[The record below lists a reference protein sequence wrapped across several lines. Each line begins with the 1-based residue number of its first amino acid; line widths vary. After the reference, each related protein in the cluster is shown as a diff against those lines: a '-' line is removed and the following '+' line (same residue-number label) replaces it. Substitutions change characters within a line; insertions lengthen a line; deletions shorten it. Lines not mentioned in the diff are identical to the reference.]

1 MKKGVSAAK
10 VAMRK
15 LAAGVFRLCDLLV
28 PKDGRIV
35 LVTNPD
41 GDDQGAA
48 VCMAL
53 ERLRWP
59 GQIHWL
65 VHQDPAPFA
74 QWQQRRGLGARRIR
88 FSHLYSLNGIWAYF
102 RASYVFYTHGALFN
116 YAPPRGKLVVN
127 LWHGMPIKKIWRG
140 VPGSELP
147 LSTYL
152 LSTSAFFSAVLMQAS
167 GFGPDK
173 LLATGLPRNDF
184 LSTARPACLE
194 TARRLRGKA
203 ERLIFFMPTY
213 RNSAH
218 GFMTED
224 GTETNTVLG
233 LDEADAALLHS
244 WLQTNRCKLIVKP
257 HPMSINA
264 GKAFVDDECW
274 AMIDEPSLF
283 KYGLGLYELLAQAD
297 LLVTDVS
304 SVYVDFLVTQR
315 PQILY
320 FPDMQRYEETRGLL
334 LHPLQDFAPGPI
346 VRTFPELLVQLDLWI
361 AGKDPW
367 RARRAQLRDLMIPAS
382 TQGAA
387 DALLAELE
395 IEGRAATPPALSAKQ
410 AAAERQ
416 TLP

>member
-1 MKKGVSAAK
+1 MNRGVFAVK
-10 VAMRK
+10 IGLRRF
-15 LAAGVFRLCDLLV
+15 AAGLFRLCDILV

-53 ERLRWP
+53 EKLRWQ

-74 QWQQRRGLGARRIR
+74 QWQQRRGLGKSRIH
-88 FSHLYSLNGIWAYF
+88 FSHLYSLRGIWAYF

-116 YAPPRGKLVVN
+116 YAPPPGKLVVN

-152 LSTSAFFSAVLMQAS
+152 LSTSDFFSTVLMQAS
-167 GFGPDK
+167 GFGPEK

-184 LSTARPACLE
+184 LSTMRPACVDL
-194 TARRLRGKA
+194 AARLRGDA

-213 RNSAH
+213 RNSAR
-218 GFMTED
+218 GFKTED
-224 GTETNTVLG
+224 GTESNSVLG
-233 LDEADAALLHS
+233 LSEADAALLHA
-244 WLQTNRCKLIVKP
+244 WLQNHRCKLIVKP

-264 GKAFVDDECW
+264 GKPFEDDACW
-274 AMIDEPSLF
+274 AMIDEPGLF
-283 KYGLGLYELLAQAD
+283 KHGMGLYELLSQAD

-304 SVYVDFLVTQR
+304 SVYVDFLITQR

-320 FPDMQRYEETRGLL
+320 FPDMQRYQETRGLL
-334 LHPLQDFAPGPI
+334 LHPLEDFAPGPI
-346 VRTFPELLVQLDLWI
+346 VRTFPELLAQLDEWI
-361 AGKDPW
+361 AGEDPW
-367 RARRAQLRDLMIPAS
+367 RARRKQLRDLMIPAS
-382 TQGAA
+382 AHGAA
-387 DALLAELE
+387 DSLLAELE
-395 IEGRAATPPALSAKQ
+395 MQGAAPTRPVRSAEQ
-410 AAAERQ
+410 AAAERRI
-416 TLP
+416 LP

>member
-1 MKKGVSAAK
+1 MNRGVFAAK
-10 VAMRK
+10 VGLRRI
-15 LAAGVFRLCDLLV
+15 AAGLFRLCDILV

-48 VCMAL
+48 MCLAL
-53 ERLRWP
+53 DKLRWR

-74 QWQQRRGLGARRIR
+74 QWQQRRELGKRRIR
-88 FSHLYSLNGIWAYF
+88 FSHLYSLRGIWAYF

-116 YAPPRGKLVVN
+116 YAPPPGKLVVN

-152 LSTSAFFSAVLMQAS
+152 LSTSDFFSTVLMQAS

-184 LSTARPACLE
+184 LGVARPSCVELA
-194 TARRLRGKA
+194 TRLRGTA
-203 ERLIFFMPTY
+203 DRLIFFMPTY
-213 RNSAH
+213 RHSAR

-224 GTETNTVLG
+224 GTETNSVLG
-233 LDEADAALLHS
+233 LSETDAALLHA
-244 WLQTNRCKLIVKP
+244 WLEKNRCKLIVKP

-264 GKAFVDDECW
+264 GKAFEDDVCW
-274 AMIDEPSLF
+274 AMIDESSLF
-283 KYGLGLYELLAQAD
+283 KHGMGLYELLSQAD

-334 LHPLQDFAPGPI
+334 LHPLEDFAPGPV
-346 VRTFPELLVQLDLWI
+346 VRTFPELLAQLNVWI
-361 AGKDPW
+361 SGEDPW
-367 RARRAQLRDLMIPAS
+367 RARRKQLRDLMIPAS
-382 TQGAA
+382 TQCAG
-387 DALLAELE
+387 DSLLAALE
-395 IEGRAATPPALSAKQ
+395 MQGPAATRSVLSAKR
-410 AAAERQ
+410 AGAERRI
-416 TLP
+416 LP